1 MTIGLIPLLHEWGAA
16 TDSFLC
22 FYCSPD
28 YQKLTELRALY
39 PKVPIIALSA
49 TCPLDVLRDLISILR
64 LPPPTDGRGTVISSH
79 GGLCSLSHLD
89 AVPGSTVKFTSP
101 LYRRNLQYKIISK
114 PSTAALLVR
123 DMMNYILECHA
134 DETGIIYCLSRKV
147 SDPAQ
152 TLIGVGHLGVGFGA
166 DRG

>member
-1 MTIGLIPLLHEWGAA
+1 MTIGLISLSHEWGAA
-16 TDSFLC
+16 TDSFRC

-39 PKVPIIALSA
+39 PKVPILAVSA
-49 TCPLDVLRDLISILR
+49 TCPLDVLRNLIAILR

-79 GGLCSLSHLD
+79 GGLRSLSHLD
-89 AVPGSTVKFTSP
+89 AAPDGTVKFTSP

-114 PSTAALLVR
+114 PSTGALLVR
-123 DMMNYILECHA
+123 DMMNYILECYA

-147 SDPAQ
+147 GDSA
-152 TLIGVGHLGVGFGA
+152 
-166 DRG
+166 